1 VGCTATTE
9 QLFALA
15 NEMLD
20 QCSPRRFT
28 SMLSVRLFQGSLAS
42 RQCTMTSLRTCDKA
56 HHPDLLAIHDSYIRV
71 IVRQISAV
79 LSHDGG

>member
-1 VGCTATTE
+1 
-9 QLFALA
+9 
-15 NEMLD
+15 
-20 QCSPRRFT
+20 
-28 SMLSVRLFQGSLAS
+28 MLSVRLFQGSLAS